1 MKVALITFEFYPN
14 IGGISRHLNS
24 FCQAFR
30 ETDHKLFV
38 FNRSYEGNYI
48 FNILDSSDYKLK
60 DLIVFFKNK
69 QLTKYLL
76 LSMWKIIIDTKIS
89 LAHRLNILL
98 YFLLKPKLL
107 IRTIKTICRIYPY
120 FKNFNFDI
128 IIGGGSGANTLFII
142 FTLSR
147 LFNKKVLAWAHGNEF
162 LIRSFWSLKTF
173 FLRNLDKVILS
184 NKYMTKIIKKI
195 HYLSDNQIEII
206 NYGLTLRDYEVN
218 TIKEQLRKEFNIF
231 KETFLLLSVGR
242 HVSRKKFDLVIKA
255 VKEVKNLDS
264 SIDIK
269 YYLIGHGP
277 ETLNLKKLAKNL
289 DLNKDIIFLGM
300 CDKTTRNK
308 FYKLSDVFLM
318 PSIKE
323 SESIEGFGIVFLEA
337 NYYKVPVIGASSG
350 GVREAIEDGKTG
362 FLVKPDDLN
371 DLVEKIMFLY
381 ENKEKRIEM
390 GEYAHKRVIE
400 NYNWDILI
408 QDYLELFEK
417 LQQKKE

>member
-38 FNRSYEGNYI
+38 FNRSYEGKYI
-48 FNILDSSDYKLK
+48 FNIIDTSDYKLK
-60 DLIVFFKNK
+60 DLIGFFKNK

-107 IRTIKTICRIYPY
+107 IRTIKTISRIYPY
-120 FKNFNFDI
+120 FNNFNFDI

-289 DLNKDIIFLGM
+289 DLNEDIIFLGM

-381 ENKEKRIEM
+381 KNKEKRIEM

-417 LQQKKE
+417 LHQKKE